1 MTRLTQ
7 FTGALVLA
15 MPLIAGHAADDAP
28 FDPVV
33 VKSAMLLSTYDRLDA
48 ECRKSGSMSAGQAT
62 KVEKWRAEHA
72 PDRVR
77 ARLAAM
83 HMSASMRQQIEA
95 AANTI
100 VAQVREKK
108 ADPCFAVT
116 ALLQTPEA
124 KFRQSA
130 PALLAGT
137 AAGSIGPS
145 DSGADRAGAAD
156 GATTPP
162 APRPE
167 ASATDAAPAA
177 TPKAADAATTSG
189 QDPGGQAQRIQALLA
204 QIDSFA
210 FATRPKMG
218 VGGFIALDIYPVVLL
233 RSGEALD
240 DVEGLMF
247 PGGLDAHKR
256 AHPDDWTRW
265 RRSGGK
271 LEWQT
276 KKGWEAMP
284 FQKTYASLPD
294 GFRLDGLYRY
304 LSGTGTVAVGGT
316 QSVTAFNQ
324 YQFFS
329 DGRVIRGG
337 GVGSTGSTAP
347 GASDTGGTS
356 VATRS
361 VAPNRRG
368 QYRIDRLVLDIR
380 YDDGS
385 SEQRILITD
394 PNDPKSVIWLDGVG
408 YVRRK
413 G

>member
-1 MTRLTQ
+1 MTRLTRTA
-7 FTGALVLA
+7 FALVLA
-15 MPLIAGHAADDAP
+15 MPLIAGHAADGES

-48 ECRKSGSMSAGQAT
+48 ECRKSGSMSAAQAT
-62 KVEKWRAEHA
+62 KVERWRAEHA

-83 HMSASMRQQIEA
+83 HLSASMRQQIDA

-100 VAQVREKK
+100 VAQVKEKN

-130 PALLAGT
+130 PALI
-137 AAGSIGPS
+137 AGSATAPDAPPS
-145 DSGADRAGAAD
+145 SAEDNAAAAD
-156 GATTPP
+156 
-162 APRPE
+162 
-167 ASATDAAPAA
+167 
-177 TPKAADAATTSG
+177 KTSVA
-189 QDPGGQAQRIQALLA
+189 QAQRIQALLG

-240 DVEGLMF
+240 DVEALMF
-247 PGGLDAHKR
+247 PDGLDAHKR

-304 LSGTGTVAVGGT
+304 LSGTGTVAIGGT
-316 QSVTAFNQ
+316 QSVTAYNQ
-324 YQFFS
+324 YQFFP

-347 GASDTGGTS
+347 GASDSGGTS
-356 VATRS
+356 VATKS

-368 QYRIDRLVLDIR
+368 QYRIDRLVLEIR

-385 SEQRILITD
+385 SEQRLLITD